1 MKTFPPDFEKL
12 AKIQKIGGGVG
23 RGLHWVAVA
32 GRPWLG
38 GWVAGA
44 GWPWL
49 GGCGRVA
56 VAGCL
61 RLAG

>member
-1 MKTFPPDFEKL
+1 M
-12 AKIQKIGGGVG
+12 
-23 RGLHWVAVA
+23 HWVAVA